1 MSHVS
6 YDPRDYREIL
16 DLRDRKRADFAA
28 RREARLLA
36 RCRATDARMRHYRGR
51 LLSLVKEYEL
61 AR

>member
-1 MSHVS
+1 MSHDG

-16 DLRDRKRADFAA
+16 DLRDKRRADFAA

-36 RCRATDARMRHYRGR
+36 RCRAIDARMQHFRSR
-51 LLSLVKEYEL
+51 LLSLLKQYEM